1 MVGFGLEIAKNLK
14 RKRNETRRP
23 RSSQK
28 GSSGVPRP
36 MTEKSAKGK
45 GKPKQRQKRRV
56 KATRLKLLNAA
67 RDMFA
72 EKGFD
77 STTIDDITERADVGK
92 GTFYYH
98 FIDKQDLIAELIKI
112 MMDEL
117 IETMDKYCED
127 TAELATLLDTI
138 VKIHIDFFRNRWE
151 DFVLYFQGLAGLK
164 LQESYSGLEE
174 PFLSYLE
181 SIENLVDSVIKHRL
195 PAPLLRRFGC
205 AVAGFVSGY
214 YSFAVISTEDED
226 VDKALVEMRG
236 AFVSSLTRFINEAIS
251 ADRARQ
257 GLK

>member
-1 MVGFGLEIAKNLK
+1 ML
-14 RKRNETRRP
+14 
-23 RSSQK
+23 
-28 GSSGVPRP
+28 
-36 MTEKSAKGK
+36 EKSAKGK
-45 GKPKQRQKRRV
+45 GKPKTRQRRRV
-56 KATRLKLLNAA
+56 KATRLKLLNAG

-98 FIDKQDLIAELIKI
+98 FTDKQDLIAELIKR

-117 IETMDKYCED
+117 IETMHKRCENTVD
-127 TAELATLLDTI
+127 LPALLDDM

-174 PFLSYLE
+174 PFLTYLE
-181 SIENLVDSVIKHRL
+181 SIENLVDVVIKHRL
-195 PAPLLRRFGC
+195 PAPLLRRFCC

-226 VDKALVEMRG
+226 VDKALMEMRG
-236 AFVSSLTRFINEAIS
+236 AFVSSLTRFINEALP
-251 ADRARQ
+251 AERAKVV
-257 GLK
+257 LE